1 MLCVA
6 STGTLNC
13 SLKGKDTLYLSV
25 GLAAQNLE
33 GGRTAHSRFKIP
45 IPVMEDSTCSIRA
58 QSALAKLIKKSDL
71 IIWDE
76 IFSCDRKNLEC
87 LERTFRDLMD
97 SKDLFGGKVICLE
110 VIHVRLCLWLKGE
123 VEQKL

>member
-6 STGTLNC
+6 ST
-13 SLKGKDTLYLSV
+13 

-45 IPVMEDSTCSIRA
+45 IDIFDDSVCNIKA
-58 QSALAKLIKKSDL
+58 QSHLSKLIQAADL

-76 IFSCDRKNLEC
+76 IYSVHRYNIEAV
-87 LERTFRDLMD
+87 ERTLRDLMS
-97 SKDLFGGKVICLE
+97 SKEAWGNKVICLE
-110 VIHVRLCLWLKGE
+110 ETHDKHRR
-123 VEQKL
+123 